1 MIQNENKDPLRDLNW
16 SAVYG
21 SVPDDFDPAVRLA
34 LQRVR
39 LYEKRKKNLIRFTAC
54 AAAVAV
60 CAGIGVWQL
69 GRREI
74 APDQVDVVLAAPTV
88 IAMDTPVLATKD
100 DPYLHIDAA
109 CPKTIE
115 NEVEIQLV
123 TALEFEKT
131 PCPDCC
137 ANAEFEQPAT

>member
-1 MIQNENKDPLRDLNW
+1 MNQNKIKDPLRELNW
-16 SAVYG
+16 AAVYSAV
-21 SVPDDFDPAVRLA
+21 PEDFDPAVRLSF
-34 LQRVR
+34 QRIR
-39 LYEKRKKNLIRFTAC
+39 AHERRKKNVIRFTAC

-69 GRREI
+69 GKREI
-74 APDQVDVVLAAPTV
+74 APDQVDVVLAAPEV
-88 IAMDTPVLATKD
+88 IAMDTPVFSTKD

-109 CPKTIE
+109 CPQAVE

-131 PCPDCC
+131 PCPACC
-137 ANAEFEQPAT
+137 ANAVFEE